1 MSSRFVGAFA
11 ALAAVA
17 LIATGCAPSPELEP
31 APAPSQAAPKVET
44 PTPTPTPTPFV
55 PDCYNIISEQTQDT
69 LTAEGF
75 VLIEEHERKL
85 RTEQRV
91 ELMFFENG
99 GVDCMW
105 GVAGGGDSLVV
116 FGYSEITPAAA
127 AEAQDRLAASD
138 YVRTEDGDD
147 VIMSIDPSADVMGVG
162 DAFLFSNGEW
172 FHSTTREAIAELREN
187 VQERKA
193 QE

>member
-147 VIMSIDPSADVMGVG
+147 VIMSIDPSADVM
-162 DAFLFSNGEW
+162 
-172 FHSTTREAIAELREN
+172 
-187 VQERKA
+187 
-193 QE
+193 